1 MFKKKYIFVILI
13 FFLFFLID
21 NILLD
26 TGHNFAFD
34 YIKNKVNN
42 NFREN
47 QKNIGKISNLNKD
60 NKIFDNKKNII
71 GWLNNFNNKD
81 KIKILDIKINL
92 HKKFEN
98 KSFINTY
105 LDKDK
110 LIHYY

>member
-47 QKNIGKISNLNKD
+47 QKNIGKISN
-60 NKIFDNKKNII
+60 
-71 GWLNNFNNKD
+71 
-81 KIKILDIKINL
+81 
-92 HKKFEN
+92 
-98 KSFINTY
+98 
-105 LDKDK
+105 
-110 LIHYY
+110 